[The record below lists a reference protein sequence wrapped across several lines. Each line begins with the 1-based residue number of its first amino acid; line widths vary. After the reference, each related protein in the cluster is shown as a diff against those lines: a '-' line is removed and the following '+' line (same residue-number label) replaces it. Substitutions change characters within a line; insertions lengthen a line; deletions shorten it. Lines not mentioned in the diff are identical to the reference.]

1 MGLREELEKSGN
13 WLFQRRSYLPL
24 IFLPLIFWSLYQIL
38 GRPLE
43 DEALRQRETWK
54 GLCILV
60 SFSGLAFRCWTVG
73 WVSAQTS
80 GRNTQKQ
87 VADRLNIK
95 GLYSLVRHPLYGGN
109 FLLFLGII
117 LWTQHIWLIMLAVLT
132 FWAYYTPIMFAEEE
146 FLRKKFGPSFLNW
159 SKQTPAVIPR
169 LKGWKSQGGS
179 WSVKTVLRRE
189 HASMFALVSTLVC
202 LELVENRLSHGSW
215 ALSLSWSLFLSLGL
229 VVYLVLRFLKKKTKI
244 LDVPGR

>member
-1 MGLREELEKSGN
+1 MGLREELEDTGN
-13 WLFQRRSYLPL
+13 WLFQWRSYLPL
-24 IFLPLIFWSLYQIL
+24 IFLPLIFWALVQIL
-38 GRPLE
+38 GKPMN
-43 DEALRQRETWK
+43 DAALQQREIWK
-54 GLCILV
+54 VLCLLVCFAGL
-60 SFSGLAFRCWTVG
+60 GFRCWTVG

-95 GLYSLVRHPLYGGN
+95 GIYSLVRHPLYLGN
-109 FLLFLGII
+109 FLLFLGIV
-117 LWTQHIWLIMLAVLT
+117 LWTQHIWLMMLAVLT

-146 FLRKKFGPSFLNW
+146 FLRKKFGRSFLIW
-159 SKQTPAVIPR
+159 SKQTPAVLPR
-169 LKGWKSQGGS
+169 LKGWKSQGGP

-202 LELVENRLSHGSW
+202 LELVENRLLHGSW
-215 ALSLSWSLFLSLGL
+215 ALSLIWSLFLSLGFI
-229 VVYLVLRFLKKKTKI
+229 VYLVLRFLKKKTKI